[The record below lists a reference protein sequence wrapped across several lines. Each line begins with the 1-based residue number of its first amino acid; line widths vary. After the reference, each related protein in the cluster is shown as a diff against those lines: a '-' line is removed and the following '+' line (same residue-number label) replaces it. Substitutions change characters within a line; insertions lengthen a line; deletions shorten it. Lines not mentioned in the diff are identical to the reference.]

1 MAPYSLPFSRAEKFP
16 FIFSHKF
23 KSQVSSLVEIQ
34 RGDPFTTSKSM
45 FTILLPKNVAK
56 AIFFPLKTKSE
67 KLGPISPNDQ
77 GYKNSNVA

>member
-1 MAPYSLPFSRAEKFP
+1 MAPYSLPFSRAKKFP
-16 FIFSHKF
+16 FIFSHKRVKF
-23 KSQVSSLVEIQ
+23 S
-34 RGDPFTTSKSM
+34 GDPKRSSAFTTSKSM

-56 AIFFPLKTKSE
+56 TIFFPLKTKSE